1 MRLVHIRV
9 VITLLA
15 TITAIIFIPL
25 SYIYPD
31 YSTLILTIEVIL
43 LPAIYIIGNYY
54 AEYIVEQHYR
64 KNLDYLESL
73 VYELNS
79 KVFNQE
85 ILINKYKEEIKNL
98 KKS

>member
-15 TITAIIFIPL
+15 TITAIIFILL
-25 SYIYPD
+25 SYIYPN